1 MVDFVSIIAS
11 ICKEP
16 SNLIAFCALFVSVM
30 SFILTIYTI
39 WIQRNQAQLS
49 VEPLANI
56 HLENLD
62 GSIKISISNDGLG
75 PMIIKSIET
84 FRNGDEDPRNLG
96 WPPNTFNKSDYRGLI
111 RSPAFMTSLEN
122 CSIKNGK
129 SIDIFE
135 LQFDVNDKNHIR
147 SAIKTRD
154 SLKDLTMKIKY
165 TSMYKNKQFE
175 TIATFMTLKQNS
187 YFENLV

>member
-1 MVDFVSIIAS
+1 
-11 ICKEP
+11 
-16 SNLIAFCALFVSVM
+16 
-30 SFILTIYTI
+30 
-39 WIQRNQAQLS
+39 
-49 VEPLANI
+49 
-56 HLENLD
+56 
-62 GSIKISISNDGLG
+62 
-75 PMIIKSIET
+75 
-84 FRNGDEDPRNLG
+84 
-96 WPPNTFNKSDYRGLI
+96 
-111 RSPAFMTSLEN
+111 MTSLEN